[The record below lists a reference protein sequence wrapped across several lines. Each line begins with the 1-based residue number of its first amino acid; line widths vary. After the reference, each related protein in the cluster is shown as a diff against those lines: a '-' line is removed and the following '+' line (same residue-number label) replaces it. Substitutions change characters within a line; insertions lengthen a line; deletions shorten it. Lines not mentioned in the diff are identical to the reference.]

1 ISSFRRPPSSGR
13 SSIFSAAYAAS
24 APSADRSRQPVSRL
38 LSTLATIWRLSRPY
52 FYSEDR
58 WAGRILLAAVI
69 AIELSIVAIN
79 VLINQ
84 WNNRFY
90 NALQERNWD
99 NFVSEL
105 LLFCALATAYIVL
118 AVYQVYLNQWLQI
131 RWRRWMTR
139 NYLDHW
145 LIGAN
150 HYRMQVLGDAA

>member
-1 ISSFRRPPSSGR
+1 
-13 SSIFSAAYAAS
+13 
-24 APSADRSRQPVSRL
+24 
-38 LSTLATIWRLSRPY
+38 
-52 FYSEDR
+52 
-58 WAGRILLAAVI
+58 
-69 AIELSIVAIN
+69 N

-150 HYRMQVLGDAA
+150 HYRMQVLGDAADNPDQRIADDIRAFIDNSLSLSVGLLSAVVTLLSFVTILWTLSSSAPLVLFGTTYAIPGYLVWAALVYALA